1 MGVSFDLEVSRR
13 IARGDDAA
21 PDGRIFPPRKSP
33 RKSWRSRAAP
43 EVCGSRVVGAGGR
56 CRRCRESMGAGSSAR
71 DALREE
77 PPRHGLQDFPRVTR
91 SLARG
96 QKRSARRQREKR
108 SGEPRHS
115 LACAPRG
122 SASAPHDASRRFWCV
137 RVTTRV
143 PPLPCARVCRLARP
157 ARGSRN
163 RERTNNDAKF
173 PIDHESEKRV
183 LESVDTVRRSR
194 FPVKRSRFARGSFFL
209 AAYRYK

>member
-1 MGVSFDLEVSRR
+1 MYPPVSAGRKQNLRSRLGVSFERKVSRR
-13 IARGDDAA
+13 IARGD
-21 PDGRIFPPRKSP
+21 GRGAGRKNIPAEEIAEEIVAVESGT
-33 RKSWRSRAAP
+33 RGVRFAGR
-43 EVCGSRVVGAGGR
+43 RGAGGR

-96 QKRSARRQREKR
+96 QKRDARRQREKR

-157 ARGSRN
+157 ARAR
-163 RERTNNDAKF
+163 A
-173 PIDHESEKRV
+173 
-183 LESVDTVRRSR
+183 
-194 FPVKRSRFARGSFFL
+194 ARGTAKGRTTMRNFRSITSQ
-209 AAYRYK
+209 KSE